1 MPRGLL
7 QTSNAL
13 LEASAKEAARNSNC
27 HQRLAL
33 SHRAESCAHFDCTE
47 LKTGQ
52 SQVRSEAIPIVAL
65 RSDLAHANTR
75 E

>member
-1 MPRGLL
+1 MARGRL

-13 LEASAKEAARNSNC
+13 LQASAKEAARNSNF

-47 LKTGQ
+47 PKTGQ
-52 SQVRSEAIPIVAL
+52 SQVRSEAVDIVAL
-65 RSDLAHANTR
+65 RNDFADVHTR